1 MVWLR
6 QIVDR
11 VMLGG
16 SHSPFAIGSAQ
27 LSGVPYLVHL
37 THGEI
42 LAIGAFV
49 GLEVPLH
56 RLQSCGSDFGRRG
69 VGGRGYRPGP
79 IRALSG
85 GEQQRLVMARALI
98 SRPQPLMLDE
108 VSLGLAPLVTAT
120 NFRTW
125 PRAGIA
131 GQADGA
137 AGRAKCRPRRC
148 TRQSRLCLER
158 SAVACRASPAIA
170 ASRIP
175 ISECEA

>member
-1 MVWLR
+1 MAWLR
-6 QIVDR
+6 QIVDG

-69 VGGRGYRPGP
+69 VDGRGCRPGP
-79 IRALSG
+79 IRALS
-85 GEQQRLVMARALI
+85 ARALI
-98 SRPQPLMLDE
+98 SRPQALMLDE
-108 VSLGLAPLVTAT
+108 ASLGLAPLVTAK

-131 GQADGA
+131 GQADGT
-137 AGRAKCRPRRC
+137 AGRAERRPRRC

-158 SAVACRASPAIA
+158 SAVACRAAPAIA

-175 ISECEA
+175 TSECEA